1 MWEVDSGIEE
11 RFRAVEIQVA
21 VLKESMD
28 HIGKDRDK
36 NLATK
41 ADISALRG
49 ELKEDIGN
57 LKDRA
62 QIRRDYL
69 LAGSPWPM
77 WCGGDGGNRT
87 RVRNMRPETSTS
99 LVDLK
104 EFQRVDLGST

>member
-1 MWEVDSGIEE
+1 MAITEE

-49 ELKEDIGN
+49 ELKEDMGN
-57 LKDRA
+57 LKDRVGNLEGTNRWLVGIGISILLTVLY
-62 QIRRDYL
+62 QI
-69 LAGSPWPM
+69 
-77 WCGGDGGNRT
+77 
-87 RVRNMRPETSTS
+87 
-99 LVDLK
+99 VDPLISR
-104 EFQRVDLGST
+104 FIP

>member
-1 MWEVDSGIEE
+1 MAITEE

-28 HIGKDRDK
+28 HIGQDRDK

-57 LKDRA
+57 LKDRVGNLEGTNRWLVG
-62 QIRRDYL
+62 IGISIL
-69 LAGSPWPM
+69 LA
-77 WCGGDGGNRT
+77 
-87 RVRNMRPETSTS
+87 V
-99 LVDLK
+99 LYQIVDPLISG
-104 EFQRVDLGST
+104 FIP